1 MSEDLLSL
9 KNARIEALESK
20 IAELEAKLEVCIN
33 QGEESRLN

>member
-1 MSEDLLSL
+1 MSEHLLEL
-9 KNARIEALESK
+9 KNAEIIALRNK

>member
-1 MSEDLLSL
+1 MSEDLLEL
-9 KNARIEALESK
+9 KNAQIVALKNK